1 MIKLKDILNEASA
14 SPSIAKALNHLRFLS
29 VHVFPEDAGAKWN
42 IIKYMHKGSHPLGK
56 YYRALQKGDPTAKDH
71 WKPARKFIEDRFKQM
86 IKGKSV
92 IQKVAMKE
100 LDSANKGI
108 TSRSRGIGSD

>member
-1 MIKLKDILNEASA
+1 MIKLKDILTEAPTSR
-14 SPSIAKALNHLRFLS
+14 SIDKALNHLRFLS
-29 VHVFPEDAGAKWN
+29 VHVFPESAQDKWN
-42 IIKYMHKGSHPLGK
+42 LIKYMHKGSHPLGK

-71 WKPARKFIEDRFKQM
+71 WQPARKFIQNRFKQM

-100 LDSANKGI
+100 LDSANKRI
-108 TSRSRGIGSD
+108 KV